1 MEFLDE
7 PDFGLPESFA
17 PSLPSGLL
25 LPGLPVPGASVST
38 NRVAATDPTNV
49 SEIISDGFCFK
60 LAPTTEPHRFVESM
74 RNSEKD
80 LTNFKKGTTTLAFE
94 F

>member
-1 MEFLDE
+1 M
-7 PDFGLPESFA
+7 S
-17 PSLPSGLL
+17 S
-25 LPGLPVPGASVST
+25 
-38 NRVAATDPTNV
+38 TDPTSV

-60 LAPTTEPHRFVESM
+60 LAPTTEPHHFVESM
-74 RNSEKD
+74 KKSEQE